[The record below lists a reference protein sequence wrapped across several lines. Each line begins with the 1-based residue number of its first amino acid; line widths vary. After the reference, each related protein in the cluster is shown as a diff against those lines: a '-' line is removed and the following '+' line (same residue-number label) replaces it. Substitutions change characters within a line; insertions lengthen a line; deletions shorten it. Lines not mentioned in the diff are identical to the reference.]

1 MAQDTEDLEF
11 FTPVQ
16 KDTIDAVGDHLLSV
30 HNIDT
35 SSLDELDMTVR
46 MAAIAEIAKHRGMD
60 NSRLLQVLSELSDRF
75 MDFNALVMEM
85 MMAAD
90 AARRQ

>member
-1 MAQDTEDLEF
+1 MTQETDTLEL
-11 FTPVQ
+11 FTPAQ
-16 KDTIDAVGDHLLSV
+16 KGTIDAVRKHLLSA

>member
-1 MAQDTEDLEF
+1 MTQKAENPEF

-16 KDTIDAVGDHLLSV
+16 KGTIDAVREHLLLV

-35 SSLDELDMTVR
+35 SSLDELEMTVR
-46 MAAIAEIAKHRGMD
+46 MAAIAEIAKHRNM
-60 NSRLLQVLSELSDRF
+60 NSSHLLQVLSELSDKF

-85 MMAAD
+85 VMAAD
-90 AARRQ
+90 AARR